1 MDYIFNRHKILR
13 NVHSK
18 QLRKTSNIEG
28 IFACCRAVMGD
39 ETES

>member
-1 MDYIFNRHKILR
+1 MEYIFNEHKILR

-18 QLRKTSNIEG
+18 QLRKKSNIEG
-28 IFACCRAVMGD
+28 IFACCAVMGD